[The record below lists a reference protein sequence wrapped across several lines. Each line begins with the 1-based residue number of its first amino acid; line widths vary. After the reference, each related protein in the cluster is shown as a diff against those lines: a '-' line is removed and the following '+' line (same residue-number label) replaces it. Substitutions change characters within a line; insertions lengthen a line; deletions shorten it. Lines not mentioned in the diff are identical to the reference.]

1 MSGQS
6 PLSSSLKAAE
16 GLGMSARSDAGPSR
30 AGAAQPGRRC
40 PAQGSAR
47 RDVA

>member
-30 AGAAQPGRRC
+30 AGAAQPRVV
-40 PAQGSAR
+40 PAVTWLR
-47 RDVA
+47 EVR